1 MIVCGDQV
9 KVWKAIYEVMPS
21 DVPRVALVD
30 TCSDE
35 KMKAIL
41 VAETSRVAV
50 NVCKIFCN
58 AKTIDPP
65 LGFQHSRIFEAKYAS
80 FMRWLMSSCY
90 MNFEMCELG
99 KA

>member
-1 MIVCGDQV
+1 MMVCGDQV

-50 NVCKIFCN
+50 NVCKIFLQRKN
-58 AKTIDPP
+58 DRPP
-65 LGFQHSRIFEAKYAS
+65 SRF
-80 FMRWLMSSCY
+80 SCII
-90 MNFEMCELG
+90 NI
-99 KA
+99 